1 MEALTNQ
8 ILTPGNFPK
17 FYRTV
22 VGLRFPIKVADVL
35 DLRAVLNE
43 AMDQYKEPAN
53 SPTYREFV
61 DALESAITSFGVE
74 NRRHSDRL
82 VKLLTLLRDIHYSHS
97 ISSRDKEVELRTRL
111 DTSRESHIRSKRYG
125 IISLVVG
132 VGSAIAWTA
141 MPAAGWSIKL
151 LTLAAGYMAWDYF
164 HSLPVLEREQKE
176 SNRELNNLLR
186 ERITSV
192 DWKMLIHKLS
202 LLMGFKKVSGIEVF
216 NIEGDEDT
224 IELGMLH

>member
-1 MEALTNQ
+1 METLTTQ

-17 FYRTV
+17 FYRSV

-43 AMDQYKEPAN
+43 AMDQYEEPAN

-61 DALESAITSFGVE
+61 DALESAIVSFGVE

-97 ISSRDKEVELRTRL
+97 ISSRDKEVDLRTRL
-111 DTSRESHIRSKRYG
+111 DTSRESRIRSKRYG
-125 IISLVVG
+125 IIALTFGIGCAFTWAV
-132 VGSAIAWTA
+132 
-141 MPAAGWSIKL
+141 MPTAGWSIKL
-151 LTLAAGYMAWDYF
+151 LTLASGYMAWDYF
-164 HSLPVLEREQKE
+164 HSLPILERDQKE
-176 SNRELNNLLR
+176 LGQELNDLLR
-186 ERITSV
+186 ERITNV

-224 IELGMLH
+224 IELDMLH

>member
-1 MEALTNQ
+1 MEELTNQ

-22 VGLRFPIKVADVL
+22 IGLRFPIKVADVL

-43 AMDQYKEPAN
+43 AMDQYEEPAN

-82 VKLLTLLRDIHYSHS
+82 VKLLTLLRDIHYNHS
-97 ISSRDKEVELRTRL
+97 ISSRDKEVSLRTRL
-111 DTSRESHIRSKRYG
+111 DSARESHTHSKRYG
-125 IISLVVG
+125 IIALAIG
-132 VGSAIAWTA
+132 FGSALVWTVL
-141 MPAAGWSIKL
+141 PVAGWTIKL
-151 LTLAAGYMAWDYF
+151 LTLATGYMAWGYF
-164 HSLPVLEREQKE
+164 HSLPVLVREQKDT
-176 SNRELNNLLR
+176 NQELNDLLR
-186 ERITSV
+186 DRITNV

-216 NIEGDEDT
+216 NIESDEDT
-224 IELGMLH
+224 IELNTLH